1 MKSFYEMLEVSPQAS
16 SAVIRAAY
24 RCLAQHD
31 HPDKNPASEDAIQ
44 RMTNI
49 NRAYAVLADAAKRQ
63 AYDLSQD
70 NAQGICERRSLNSMS
85 PDGCVFRFNVTGDSG
100 IVTAVP
106 ANVTRGVPAT

>member
-1 MKSFYEMLEVSPQAS
+1 MKSFYEMLEVSPHAS

-49 NRAYAVLADAAKRQ
+49 NRAYAVLADAAKRK

-85 PDGCVFRFNVTGDSG
+85 PDGHQSNGDGAHTSRPFAFRPLT
-100 IVTAVP
+100 
-106 ANVTRGVPAT
+106 